1 VQSSASHP
9 ISREAPVLVVGSNK
23 GGIGRTVTAVNL
35 AAILALA
42 GRRTLLIDLDPKGD
56 ATAGVGLPRLD
67 AQPRSLEWL
76 QDPERFLQDVR
87 AAERPSGLDV
97 WPGGPALEEL
107 QAELW
112 RQEQP
117 PTNLLD
123 KGLARAREQYKVIVI
138 DAPPALDPLGC
149 NALAAA
155 SVLLLPLSGG
165 SFSEAALEETM
176 AMAREL
182 CMRPLKVL
190 GVRLRLREED
200 TETPAPDMP
209 GSSGTLNAAIAYDA
223 ITLREATELGL
234 PVFEHA
240 PESRVARSFIELGR
254 EVITR
259 VIDDPGLPV

>member
-1 VQSSASHP
+1 M
-9 ISREAPVLVVGSNK
+9 LVVGSNK

-56 ATAGVGLPRLD
+56 ATAGVGIPRLD
-67 AQPRSLEWL
+67 AQKRSMDWL
-76 QDPERFLQDVR
+76 RDPDRFLRDCR
-87 AAERPSGLDV
+87 PAAAPVGLDV

-112 RQEQP
+112 RTEQP
-117 PTNLLD
+117 PTDLLD
-123 KGLARAREQYKVIVI
+123 RGLARARREYKAIVV

-165 SFSEAALEETM
+165 SFSEAALEETL

-182 CMRPLKVL
+182 CLRPLSVL
-190 GVRLRLREED
+190 GVRLRLRRED
-200 TETPAPDMP
+200 DETRAPAMPDN
-209 GSSGTLNAAIAYDA
+209 SGTLDVSIAYDA
-223 ITLREATELGL
+223 STLREATEQGL
-234 PVFEHA
+234 PVFELA
-240 PESRVARSFIELGR
+240 PESRVARSFLELGR
-254 EVITR
+254 EVIRR
-259 VIDDPGLPV
+259 VLDDPGPPLQG